1 MKTLFAAPSTTI
13 PDPRCPISPDSVR
26 KLVNTGFAVTFAPG
40 VGQAAGF
47 SDAVLTE
54 AGASVAEDPAG
65 AERSADIVLRLR
77 KPSGEEVGRLK
88 EGALHISFLDPFN
101 EKALIEQMA
110 AAGVSG
116 ISLEMIPRTTLAQ
129 KMDALSS
136 QANLAGYFAVIKA
149 AEVSNRILPMM
160 MTPAGTLSPAKV
172 FVVGV
177 GVAGL
182 QAIAT
187 AKRLGAQVEAFDTRP
202 VVEEQVKSLGAKFL
216 KIDLGETGQTDQG
229 YARELTPEQIAKQKE
244 GMKQACARSDIVITT
259 AKLFGRPAPK
269 IIDAAMV
276 EAMSPGS
283 LLVDLA
289 IDTGGNVQG
298 ARKDEIVET
307 DKGVK
312 IVGLTNLE
320 GQVPGDASRMLA
332 ANFQNFLQHFWDKE
346 ADALKVDREDPI
358 MHGALITHGGAIVHE
373 KFAPQAGESGD
384 GDA

>member
-13 PDPRCPISPDSVR
+13 PDPRCPLSPDSVR
-26 KLVNTGFAVTFAPG
+26 KLTQTGFVVTFPSG
-40 VGQAAGF
+40 LGQSAGF
-47 SDAVLTE
+47 SDNELVK
-54 AGASVAEDPAG
+54 AGAEVAADPAG
-65 AERSADIVLRLR
+65 AERSADIVLRVR

-88 EGALHISFLDPFN
+88 EGALHLSFLDPFN
-101 EKALIEQMA
+101 EKELIEQMA

-116 ISLEMIPRTTLAQ
+116 VSLEMIPRTTLAQ

-269 IIDAAMV
+269 IIDVAMV

-289 IDTGGNVQG
+289 IDTGGNVEG

-307 DKGVK
+307 ENGVK
-312 IVGLTNLE
+312 IIGLTNLE
-320 GQVPGDASRMLA
+320 GHVAGDASRMLA

-346 ADALKVDREDPI
+346 ANLMKVDREDPI
-358 MHGALITHGGAIVHE
+358 MQGALITHDGAIVHD
-373 KFAPQAGESGD
+373 KFAPKGEKSSD
-384 GDA
+384 EA